1 MPRLDSRN
9 PDKQVVSTD
18 DDDVGVDDVV
28 VDDDVV
34 ENDDD
39 AHNLESWLS
48 VRKIGD
54 CYIKQWIYHF
64 QQKC

>member
-1 MPRLDSRN
+1 MPRLDSHN

-39 AHNLESWLS
+39 AHNLES
-48 VRKIGD
+48 
-54 CYIKQWIYHF
+54 
-64 QQKC
+64 